1 MKLPLR
7 EGFIPPPNSVI
18 AFSQHYLCFLSI
30 SQGIVLEIICISL
43 IGVACVVIVLWLIV
57 RVNKSLVAFE
67 WKEIVSSVDLFYT

>member
-30 SQGIVLEIICISL
+30 SQGIVLEIICVSL
-43 IGVACVVIVLWLIV
+43 IGVACVVIVTVGFCALKI
-57 RVNKSLVAFE
+57 
-67 WKEIVSSVDLFYT
+67 SSIY